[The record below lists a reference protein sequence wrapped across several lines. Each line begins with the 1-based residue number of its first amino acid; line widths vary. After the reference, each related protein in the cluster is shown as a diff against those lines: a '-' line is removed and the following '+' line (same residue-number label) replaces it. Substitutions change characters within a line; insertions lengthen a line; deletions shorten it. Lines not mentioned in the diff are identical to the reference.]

1 MGLQFLRPQLPTA
14 GLHGGGSDTE
24 QESEHKVKP
33 GEENSL
39 AAPAGIRTR
48 NLSIRSPALLLASYP
63 TCCQLPGGIT
73 GRKTPW
79 LSFECI
85 KFTKQ
90 KGAEVI
96 KIQSQTLTI

>member
-48 NLSIRSPALLLASYP
+48 DLSITSPREQRHPALP
-63 TCCQLPGGIT
+63 VCVM
-73 GRKTPW
+73 
-79 LSFECI
+79 FECSP
-85 KFTKQ
+85 
-90 KGAEVI
+90 G
-96 KIQSQTLTI
+96 